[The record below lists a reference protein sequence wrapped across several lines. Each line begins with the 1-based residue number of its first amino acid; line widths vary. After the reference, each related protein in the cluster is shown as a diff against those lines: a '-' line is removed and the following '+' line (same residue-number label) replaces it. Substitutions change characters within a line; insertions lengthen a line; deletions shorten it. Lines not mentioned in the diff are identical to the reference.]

1 MLRTLNTNLLQVKVK
16 TIARFNR
23 WCLLACIALLA
34 PAVSVSAPAA
44 EAQLP
49 DEITFGVR
57 VEQGDLSTVGE
68 WLAAGLDPN
77 FESEHIGTGL
87 MIAAWRG
94 DIPMMELF
102 LKHGADVNYQ
112 NRVHEQ
118 AVMLAVWKGRREA
131 AGWLVMHGAQ
141 VNREGNEWSA
151 LHYAAFAGH
160 TELAQFLIE
169 SKADVNA
176 RSTNGSTVLMMAARE
191 GREKIASLLIA
202 HGAIRTAKNDSGEDA
217 LTWAM
222 RNGNL
227 TIAKMITSEEEFAQA
242 AVAPKEK
249 WGDAVTT
256 MAAPNEVENIL
267 LQERLAHAAGKPRIL
282 SDEEYRKVLKRVAAM
297 KRPVVATRRANRL
310 SITAKK
316 GQPAK
321 ERAELVYGESRREAV
336 RAAPK

>member
-1 MLRTLNTNLLQVKVK
+1 LLYIKVK
-16 TIARFNR
+16 TIARFVN
-23 WCLLACIALLA
+23 WILLACIAWLA
-34 PAVSVSAPAA
+34 PTASISAPAT
-44 EAQLP
+44 EVQLP

-77 FESEHIGTGL
+77 FESERIGTGL
-87 MIAAWRG
+87 MIAAWQG
-94 DIPMMELF
+94 NIPMMELF
-102 LKHGADVNYQ
+102 VKHGADVNHE
-112 NRVHEQ
+112 NRFHEQ
-118 AVMLAVWKGRREA
+118 AVMLASWKGQREA
-131 AGWLVMHGAQ
+131 AGWLVLHGAR

-151 LHYAAFAGH
+151 LHYATFAGH
-160 TELAQFLIE
+160 TEIAQFLLE
-169 SKADVNA
+169 NKADVNA

-191 GREKIASLLIA
+191 GREKIASLLIER
-202 HGAIRTAKNDSGEDA
+202 GALRTAKNDWGEDA

-227 TIAKMITSEEEFAQA
+227 TIAKMITTEEEFAQA
-242 AVAPKEK
+242 AVAPQEK
-249 WGDAVTT
+249 WGEAVTT
-256 MAAPNEVENIL
+256 IAAPEEVENIL

-282 SDEEYRKVLKRVAAM
+282 SDEDYRKVLERVAAM
-297 KRPVVATRRANRL
+297 KRPVAETRRANRL

-321 ERAELVYGESRREAV
+321 ERAELQYGESRREAV